1 MDQLTLMLGW
11 RLLKGARHE
20 QSISTMIKISFLG
33 IAIGV
38 FSLTLVVSI
47 MSGFEKATHKTMQSI
62 HPQLFVRSDGL
73 PMNVSKLASV
83 FKKEFPEISAYAPND
98 TQHVLLENDATKAID
113 TVAILRGIDP
123 SKETQVSSLHTKLIK
138 TLNGKQFSKLLTENH
153 ILIGDKLAN
162 SLGLSVGDT
171 TTLFYAH
178 PRSQK
183 RRTIAFDDTEARIS
197 GIFKTGID
205 EFDTNLIVSSLEF
218 LQELFPN
225 SKPTEIGLTLNSNT
239 SEEKLAYDLSFRTGF
254 DVLSWKQLYPALV
267 SALYL
272 EKYVM
277 FFLLALV
284 TLVASMNVIS
294 LMFMQIIRK
303 QRDIA
308 LLQALGLEPKQ
319 LARIFYTMGFLLT
332 TIASLVGLSL
342 AYIVG
347 ILLDRYPFIK
357 LPDVY
362 YVTQLPIHLSLTVF
376 ASIFVLTL
384 VFSFIALAI
393 PIRTLKKINISN
405 TLRFES

>member
-1 MDQLTLMLGW
+1 MDRLTLMLGW

-20 QSISTMIKISFLG
+20 QSISIMIKISFVG

-38 FSLTLVVSI
+38 FALALVVSI
-47 MSGFEKATHKTMQSI
+47 MSGFEKITHETMQSI

-73 PMNVSKLASV
+73 AMNVPKLAAV
-83 FKKEFPEISAYAPND
+83 FQKEFPEIVAYAPND
-98 TQHVLLENDATKAID
+98 TQHVLLENNATKVID
-113 TVAILRGIDP
+113 TVVIMRGIDP
-123 SKETQVSSLHTKLIK
+123 NKEEQVSSLHTKLIK
-138 TLNGKQFSKLLTENH
+138 TLDGKKFNKLLTNNH
-153 ILIGDKLAN
+153 IIIGDKLADN
-162 SLGLSVGDT
+162 LGLNIGNT
-171 TTLFYAH
+171 ITLFYAH

-183 RRTIAFDDTEARIS
+183 RRTVAFDDTQAIIV

-205 EFDTNLIVSSLEF
+205 EFDANLIVSSLEF
-218 LQELFPN
+218 LQELFPD
-225 SKPTEIGLTLNSNT
+225 SKPTEIGITLAPNV
-239 SEEKLAYDLSFRTGF
+239 SEENLIRDLSSRTGL

-267 SALYL
+267 AALHL

-284 TLVASMNVIS
+284 TLVASMNIIS

-308 LLQALGLEPKQ
+308 LLQALGLEPKK
-319 LARIFYTMGFLLT
+319 LALVFYTMGFLLT
-332 TIASLVGLSL
+332 TMASFVGLSL

-347 ILLDRYPFIK
+347 LLLKWYPFIK

-362 YVTQLPIHLSLTVF
+362 YVTQLPVHLSLIVF
-376 ASIFVLTL
+376 VSIFILAL
-384 VFSFIALAI
+384 IFSFIALAI
-393 PIRTLKKINISN
+393 PIRTLKRINIAY

>member
-1 MDQLTLMLGW
+1 
-11 RLLKGARHE
+11 
-20 QSISTMIKISFLG
+20 
-33 IAIGV
+33 
-38 FSLTLVVSI
+38 
-47 MSGFEKATHKTMQSI
+47 
-62 HPQLFVRSDGL
+62 
-73 PMNVSKLASV
+73 
-83 FKKEFPEISAYAPND
+83 
-98 TQHVLLENDATKAID
+98 
-113 TVAILRGIDP
+113 
-123 SKETQVSSLHTKLIK
+123 
-138 TLNGKQFSKLLTENH
+138 
-153 ILIGDKLAN
+153 
-162 SLGLSVGDT
+162 
-171 TTLFYAH
+171 
-178 PRSQK
+178 
-183 RRTIAFDDTEARIS
+183 
-197 GIFKTGID
+197 
-205 EFDTNLIVSSLEF
+205 
-218 LQELFPN
+218 N